1 MRSWIAAQSSRRSA
15 MCCATRLIL
24 LGALAPLAGLGAG
37 VIGALFREALEQ
49 ANHLREALASGLGA

>member
-1 MRSWIAAQSSRRSA
+1 VDRRAVVEAQRHVLRDG
-15 MCCATRLIL
+15 LIL
-24 LGALAPLAGLGAG
+24 LGVLAPLAGLGAG

>member
-1 MRSWIAAQSSRRSA
+1 